1 MYLRSGLAR
10 REPPYLLKCK
20 NHCHDNAG
28 NAQYERQ
35 PRLLLVV
42 LNKKGLDCGRQD
54 QKTANNQQ
62 VKRNETDGRNIGRNP
77 SGINDYERKDRGE
90 DGKECQ
96 DVAIDTR
103 PDIGD
108 FVLFILDLFKLS
120 GVDVGIV
127 GEHIKVKL
135 VGKGSMVRMG
145 NRAFDVLE
153 CDLRDTLRFIESNR
167 VAAYVCNTVEQSCSV
182 AGKI

>member
-20 NHCHDNAG
+20 NHSHVNAG
-28 NAQYERQ
+28 TAQYERQ

-42 LNKKGLDCGRQD
+42 LNKEGLDCGRQD

-77 SGINDYERKDRGE
+77 SGINVYERKDRGE
-90 DGKECQ
+90 DGKKRQ
-96 DVAIDTR
+96 DIAVNTR
-103 PDIGD
+103 FDIGNFFL
-108 FVLFILDLFKLS
+108 FVFDLFELS
-120 GVDVGIV
+120 GIDVGIV
-127 GEHIKVKL
+127 GEPIKVKL
-135 VGKGSMVRMG
+135 IGKGSMVRMG

-167 VAAYVCNTVEQSCSV
+167 VAAYICNTVVQPCSMP
-182 AGKI
+182 GK

>member
-20 NHCHDNAG
+20 NNCHDNAG

-35 PRLLLVV
+35 PCLLLVV

-62 VKRNETDGRNIGRNP
+62 VKCNKVDCCYIGGQT
-77 SGINDYERKDRGE
+77 SGVDVYERKDRGE

-96 DVAIDTR
+96 DIAVNTGF
-103 PDIGD
+103 DIGNFFL
-108 FVLFILDLFKLS
+108 FVFNLFELS
-120 GVDVGIV
+120 GIDVGIV
-127 GEHIKVKL
+127 GEPIKVKL

-153 CDLRDTLRFIESNR
+153 CDLRDTLRFIEGNR

>member
-120 GVDVGIV
+120 GVDVGIA
-127 GEHIKVKL
+127 GKPIKVEFIGECAM
-135 VGKGSMVRMG
+135 VGMRHSAVNM
-145 NRAFDVLE
+145 LE
-153 CDLRDTLRFIESNR
+153 CNLRYTLRFIESNR
-167 VAAYVCNTVEQSCSV
+167 VAVYVCNTVEQSCSV

>member
-1 MYLRSGLAR
+1 MPCLAR

-20 NHCHDNAG
+20 DNSNDNARDT
-28 NAQYERQ
+28 YPERK

-77 SGINDYERKDRGE
+77 SGINVYERKDRGE

-96 DVAIDTR
+96 DIAVNTGF
-103 PDIGD
+103 DIGNFFL
-108 FVLFILDLFKLS
+108 FVFNLFELS
-120 GVDVGIV
+120 GIDVGIV
-127 GEHIKVKL
+127 GEPIKVKL

-153 CDLRDTLRFIESNR
+153 CDLRDTLRFIEGNR